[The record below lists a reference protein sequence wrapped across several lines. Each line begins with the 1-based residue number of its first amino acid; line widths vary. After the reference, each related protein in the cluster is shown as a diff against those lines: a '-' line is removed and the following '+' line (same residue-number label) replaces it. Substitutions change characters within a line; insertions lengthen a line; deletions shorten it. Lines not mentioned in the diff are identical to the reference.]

1 MRTVSPMDLRRRLG
15 EILDAA
21 SAGERILIE
30 RDRRPLAYLVSV
42 EDGARLDGDREERIA
57 RRQAALDDLA
67 GFAARMHE
75 KYGPPRDGM
84 SAAEFMRWD
93 RDHRDDPDYYEQLER
108 LSRGEQ

>member
-1 MRTVSPMDLRRRLG
+1 MRTVSAMDMRRRLG

-30 RDRRPLAYLVSV
+30 RDRRPLAYLVSI
-42 EDGARLDGDREERIA
+42 EDGQRLDGDREERIA

-67 GFAARMHE
+67 EFAARMRE

-84 SAAEFMRWD
+84 SAAEFIRWD
-93 RDHRDDPDYYEQLER
+93 RDHRDDPDYYEQLDR
-108 LSRGEQ
+108 LNRGDR